1 MPLKYTDSKVGMFPV
16 YFLSM
21 LDKSGNNISYAVING
36 QTGKVV
42 ADLPIDF
49 KKYIIGSLILTIPFF
64 LLLNSFFVF
73 TPTIVLIIG
82 IILGI
87 ISLVVSLSQL
97 KEIEERENGG
107 KSQTIKDSKTPTGAI
122 VFVFISILM
131 IFLGIFVRS
140 FVALIEAVIFIFY
153 AFLIKVLNPKKPK
166 IEQPKE
172 DYKKIP
178 KFKYIIKPILGIIM
192 GVGVIFINFVN
203 DIYYYGAALGILAL
217 IIWSFY
223 DLVVEHNLLT
233 KNKLP
238 QLEKRGGRENE

>member
-1 MPLKYTDSKVGMFPV
+1 
-16 YFLSM
+16 
-21 LDKSGNNISYAVING
+21 
-36 QTGKVV
+36 
-42 ADLPIDF
+42 
-49 KKYIIGSLILTIPFF
+49 
-64 LLLNSFFVF
+64 
-73 TPTIVLIIG
+73 
-82 IILGI
+82 
-87 ISLVVSLSQL
+87 
-97 KEIEERENGG
+97 
-107 KSQTIKDSKTPTGAI
+107 
-122 VFVFISILM
+122 M

-140 FVALIEAVIFIFY
+140 FMVLLEAVIFIFV
-153 AFLIKVLNPKKPK
+153 AVLIKVLNTKKPK

-172 DYKKIP
+172 DYQKIP